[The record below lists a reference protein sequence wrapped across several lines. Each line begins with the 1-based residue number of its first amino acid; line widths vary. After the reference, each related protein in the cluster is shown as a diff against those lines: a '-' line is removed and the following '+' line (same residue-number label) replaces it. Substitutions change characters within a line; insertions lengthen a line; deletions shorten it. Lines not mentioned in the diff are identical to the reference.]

1 MTSAPLQQTDLGL
14 LPPDWSV
21 STVGAEFHVELGK
34 MLDQEKNVGL
44 PKPFL
49 GNRSVQW
56 GKVVLDDIGQI
67 RLTAQELPRFRL
79 RYGDLLVCEGGEVG
93 RSAIWRDE
101 LPECYYQ
108 KALHRL
114 RAKSGYR
121 VELMAAVLERY
132 SVTGRIQ
139 DYVTQTSIA
148 HLPKDKFLTLPIPVP
163 ANDGEQ
169 AAIAQA
175 LTDADSLIDS
185 LEQVLTK
192 QRRIKQG
199 AMQELLTGK
208 RRLPGFVGVWQST
221 ALGTIASVQRGAS
234 PRPIDSP
241 EWFDDSSAIGWV
253 RISDVTQAGMYLDST
268 TQYLSAAGIK
278 SSRFVATG
286 SLIMSIC
293 ATVGRPVITKLDA
306 CIHDGFV
313 LFSDLQIDKDF
324 LYYVLRW
331 MEDSWSKHGQTGSQM
346 NLNTGLINSAPLFVP
361 PDPAEQHAIAQ
372 VLTDMDASLTAL
384 QARLTKARQL
394 KQALMQ
400 VLLTGRIR
408 LLPPGAAAAGASP
421 A

>member
-185 LEQVLTK
+185 LEQLLTK
-192 QRRIKQG
+192 QRQVKQG

-208 RRLPGFVGVWQST
+208 RRLPGFAGAWNRLRVEDVALIDPESLGADTDPDYLFNYISLESVNEGSMATFAELSFAEAPSRARRVLKRDDVLIST
-221 ALGTIASVQRGAS
+221 VRPSLKSHLLFTKATGNWVASTGFCIVRCAVDRAAPPFVFALA
-234 PRPIDSP
+234 
-241 EWFDDSSAIGWV
+241 F
-253 RISDVTQAGMYLDST
+253 SDVFQ
-268 TQYLSAAGIK
+268 Q
-278 SSRFVATG
+278 
-286 SLIMSIC
+286 
-293 ATVGRPVITKLDA
+293 
-306 CIHDGFV
+306 
-313 LFSDLQIDKDF
+313 QIDA
-324 LYYVLRW
+324 VLA
-331 MEDSWSKHGQTGSQM
+331 GS
-346 NLNTGLINSAPLFVP
+346 NYPSINSSDVRRLEFDCPGL
-361 PDPAEQHAIAQ
+361 AEQHAIAQ